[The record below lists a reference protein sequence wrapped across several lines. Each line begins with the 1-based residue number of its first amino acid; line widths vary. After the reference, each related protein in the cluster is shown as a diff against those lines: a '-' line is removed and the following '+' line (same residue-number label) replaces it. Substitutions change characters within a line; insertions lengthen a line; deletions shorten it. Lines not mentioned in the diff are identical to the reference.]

1 MQWIVIL
8 IFTFILKNCTT
19 PEDQAYK
26 PPESLISIVVLPY
39 VEEEF
44 QGKTYLVKKK
54 SPYFA
59 FGIGISENLRE
70 LLSQNSELLVVY
82 PEDIF
87 NKLPIEKIL
96 GESKFQRENFKELE
110 KITWVLTGSFQ
121 YDPQKKAF
129 EIISYLYDSQG
140 NSKKLPI
147 AKGISFT
154 PNTEQTSYLD
164 FLKNQL
170 YSSTIKTLLCERV
183 KKEEC
188 PPSKPEIIENLDLK
202 ESSNLGTFL
211 NHFRGLT
218 YLYESYNL
226 ELDKLESLKKR
237 NIALTYFKK
246 AILDSSREQQK
257 YPNAVT
263 NLVNI
268 FQSKPHSLLDIDLEL
283 KSYTISSYNFPSNP
297 FQHELTS
304 SEISRLQKVLQKAL
318 WFVKLNPEYKI
329 QVTGHWSKNLYD
341 TKTSEQ
347 TRSGEILNLIFPEGL
362 ETLKDY
368 IHYTDI
374 VSLEDKVEF
383 GIIQGESIK

>member
-8 IFTFILKNCTT
+8 IFTFILKQCTT

-26 PPESLISIVVLPY
+26 PPESLVSIVVLPY

-44 QGKTYLVKKK
+44 LDKTYLVKKK

-87 NKLPIEKIL
+87 HKLPIEKVL
-96 GESKFQRENFKELE
+96 GEAKFQRENFKELE

-129 EIISYLYDSQG
+129 EITSYLYDPQG
-140 NSKKLPI
+140 NSKKLPKV
-147 AKGISFT
+147 KGISFT
-154 PNTEQTSYLD
+154 TEQISYLD

-188 PPSKPEIIENLDLK
+188 PPLKPEFIANLDLT
-202 ESSNLGTFL
+202 ESSNFSAFL
-211 NHFRGLT
+211 NYSRGLT

-257 YPNAVT
+257 YPHAVT

-268 FQSKPHSLLDIDLEL
+268 FQSKPHSLLDLDLEL
-283 KSYTISSYNFPSNP
+283 KSYTIASYNFPSNP

-304 SEISRLQKVLQKAL
+304 SEISRLRKVLQKAL

-329 QVTGHWSKNLYD
+329 QVMGHWSKNLYD

-368 IHYTDI
+368 INYTDI